1 MTSLLIDTATD
12 YGVVGIFSEGRLL
25 AKKEFAAAFTNSRL
39 LLPAIDEL
47 VKSLQIDPKE
57 LTYIATGI
65 GPGSYTGIRVAVALA
80 KAISFAHGI
89 PLVGVSSLKGF
100 VPDASFSGT
109 FVAAIDARI
118 GGVYA
123 VTGLVKNGMISFNTA
138 DALVS
143 ADDFLKMAKS
153 VSCVVTPQK
162 AALVKR
168 FPELEHVIIERS
180 PSLEELGSLAY
191 EAFCKGHFAC
201 DGRLPLAYLRKTQAE
216 IEKENKG
223 L

>member
-12 YGVVGIFSEGRLL
+12 HGVVGIFSAGVLL

-57 LTYIATGI
+57 FVYIATGI
-65 GPGSYTGIRVAVALA
+65 GPGSYTGIRVAASLS

-100 VPDASFSGT
+100 VPDASFTGK
-109 FVAAIDARI
+109 FVAAIDAKI
-118 GGVYA
+118 GGVYM
-123 VTGLVKNGMISFNTA
+123 VTGDVQNGVICFDA
-138 DALVS
+138 EDALVS
-143 ADDFLKMAKS
+143 VEDFLKAAKA

-162 AALVKR
+162 AALAKR
-168 FPELEHVIIERS
+168 FPEIEHVIIERS
-180 PSLEELGSLAY
+180 PSLEELGRLAY
-191 EAFCKGHFAC
+191 DAFCKGNFVT

-216 IEKENKG
+216 IEKETKM
-223 L
+223 